1 MDEYGSLL
9 GLIGYLE
16 RNADKKQLI
25 LRIENK
31 ILCPTM
37 HKSNGGESANSEDKT
52 KNKSRSWLK
61 RLWS

>member
-16 RNADKKQLI
+16 RNEDKEQLL
-25 LRIENK
+25 LRLENE

-37 HKSNGGESANSEDKT
+37 HND
-52 KNKSRSWLK
+52 L
-61 RLWS
+61 

>member
-16 RNADKKQLI
+16 RNADKAQLI

-31 ILCPTM
+31 ILCPTI
-37 HKSNGGESANSEDKT
+37 KDITVDFLGE
-52 KNKSRSWLK
+52 
-61 RLWS
+61 